1 MTTRL
6 PNPDHDALQS
16 ALARAGSLSL
26 AAEAHGLLCGLL
38 CADAGLPARSW
49 REVLLTELGDIAAV
63 DAEGSRL
70 LDELYAATR
79 AGFADEELGFEPLL
93 PEDDAPLAAR
103 AEALGQWCQGF
114 GYGLARAGERLATL
128 GTEAR
133 EVLDDLREFAQ
144 ADYETDDADEEGEA
158 AWVELVE
165 YLRIG
170 VLLLYATLAA
180 PAPTP
185 PATGAGSRLH

>member
-1 MTTRL
+1 MNDRL
-6 PNPDHDALQS
+6 SNPDHDALQS

-38 CADAGLPARSW
+38 CTDAGLPAAAW
-49 REVLLTELGDIAAV
+49 RTVLLTELGDVAAV
-63 DAEGSRL
+63 DAEGSGL

-93 PEDDAPLAAR
+93 PDDDAPLAQR
-103 AEALGQWCQGF
+103 AEALGQWCQGYV
-114 GYGLARAGERLATL
+114 YGLARAGERLDTL
-128 GTEAR
+128 GAEAD
-133 EVLDDLREFAQ
+133 EVLADLREFAL
-144 ADYETDDADEEGEA
+144 AEYEAEDVDEEGEA

-180 PAPTP
+180 PVPAPD
-185 PATGAGSRLH
+185 ATGRLH